1 MKPLF
6 TTFFLLIP
14 LSIMAQSEVQEIK
27 KTLIEMWDAIEK
39 NDPDRYARYIHPDFT
54 QFGETDAIL
63 LEGKTAEVESIKNWL
78 QNSSDI
84 HTEMIDPKVTVKGDV
99 AWMTYYWSDK
109 GLTSGQVFTS
119 KGKSTRIFVKENN
132 QWRCI
137 HGHYT
142 LLPD

>member
-84 HTEMIDPKVTVKGDV
+84 HT
-99 AWMTYYWSDK
+99 
-109 GLTSGQVFTS
+109 
-119 KGKSTRIFVKENN
+119 
-132 QWRCI
+132 
-137 HGHYT
+137 
-142 LLPD
+142 

>member
-1 MKPLF
+1 
-6 TTFFLLIP
+6 
-14 LSIMAQSEVQEIK
+14 
-27 KTLIEMWDAIEK
+27 
-39 NDPDRYARYIHPDFT
+39 
-54 QFGETDAIL
+54 
-63 LEGKTAEVESIKNWL
+63 
-78 QNSSDI
+78 
-84 HTEMIDPKVTVKGDV
+84 MIDPKGTVKGDV